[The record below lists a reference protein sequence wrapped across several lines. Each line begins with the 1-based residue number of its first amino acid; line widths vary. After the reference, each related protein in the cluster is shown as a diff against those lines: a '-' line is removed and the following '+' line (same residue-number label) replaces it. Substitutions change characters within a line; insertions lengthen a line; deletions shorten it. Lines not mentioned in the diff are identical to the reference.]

1 MGGKSQNDG
10 LKVEIDG
17 GVARLTL
24 ARPEKHNAFD
34 DTVIAAFAAALER
47 VANATAVRV
56 VIVAGEGKSFS
67 AGADLDWMRRMADY
81 GEAEN
86 LADARALAAMLRTLN
101 ELPKPTIARVQGAA
115 FGGGVGLVACC
126 DIAVASEAAIFC
138 LSEARLGL
146 TPSTISPYVVAAM
159 GEHNARR
166 YFLTAERFDGAAAER
181 IGLVHMVTD
190 ADRLD
195 DAVADLVSALLQNGP
210 AAMAECKG
218 LIRNV
223 ARGPVDDA
231 MIEGTAQ
238 HIARVRASTEGKEG
252 IRAFLEKRPPA
263 WQSE

>member
-1 MGGKSQNDG
+1 MSDTG

-24 ARPEKHNAFD
+24 ARPEIHNAFD
-34 DTVIAAFAAALER
+34 DTVIAAFSEALDR
-47 VANATAVRV
+47 VANDAAVRV

-67 AGADLDWMRRMADY
+67 AGADLEWMRRMADY

-86 LADARALAAMLRTLN
+86 LADARALAAMLRALN

-126 DIAVASEAAIFC
+126 DIAVASQTAIFC

-146 TPSTISPYVVAAM
+146 TPSTIGPYVVAAM
-159 GEHNARR
+159 GAHNARR

-181 IGLVHMVTD
+181 AGLVHMVTAPD
-190 ADRLD
+190 QLD
-195 DAVADLVSALLQNGP
+195 STIDGLVETLLQNGP

-223 ARGPVDDA
+223 ARGPVDEA

-238 HIARVRASTEGKEG
+238 HIARVRASAEGREG
-252 IRAFLEKRPPA
+252 IRAFLEKTVPA
-263 WQSE
+263 WQNK

>member
-1 MGGKSQNDG
+1 MSGRGQNDG

-34 DTVIAAFAAALER
+34 DTVIAAFTAALER
-47 VANATAVRV
+47 VANAAAVRV
-56 VIVAGEGKSFS
+56 VIIAGEGKSFS

-181 IGLVHMVTD
+181 IGLVHMVTG

-210 AAMAECKG
+210 VAIAECKE
-218 LIRNV
+218 LIRRV
-223 ARGPVDDA
+223 ASGPVDDA
-231 MIEGTAQ
+231 MIEDTARY
-238 HIARVRASTEGKEG
+238 IARVRASAEGKEG
-252 IRAFLEKRPPA
+252 IRAFLEKRPPE
-263 WQSE
+263 WQSK

>member
-1 MGGKSQNDG
+1 MNHDA
-10 LKVEIDG
+10 LKIVIED

-24 ARPEKHNAFD
+24 AQPEKHNAFD
-34 DTVIAAFAAALER
+34 DVIITAFADALQR
-47 VANATAVRV
+47 VGSDPAVRV
-56 VIVAGEGKSFS
+56 VVLAGEGKSFS

-86 LADARALAAMLRTLN
+86 LADARALANMLRTLN
-101 ELPKPTIARVQGAA
+101 ELPKPTIARVQGAT

-159 GEHNARR
+159 GAHNARR
-166 YFLTAERFDGAAAER
+166 YFLTSERFDAVAAER
-181 IGLVHMVTD
+181 SGLVHMITA
-190 ADRLD
+190 ADQLD
-195 DAVADLVSALLQNGP
+195 GAVEKLVSTLLQNGP
-210 AAMAECKG
+210 MAIAECKE
-218 LIRNV
+218 LIRRV
-223 ARGPVDDA
+223 ASGPVDDA
-231 MIEGTAQ
+231 MVEDTAR

-263 WQSE
+263 WQNL